1 MAYQDDIGKITER
14 STERMNFRT
23 KPHVKT
29 AIQKAALL
37 AGVDDSAF
45 TMNAA
50 YQAAMAT
57 IAEHERTVLNSVD
70 HAAFFDALDNPPSA
84 TGDLQSAFD
93 RYQSTVASR

>member
-1 MAYQDDIGKITER
+1 MAYQDDISKITER

-37 AGVDDSAF
+37 AGVEDSAF

-70 HAAFFDALDNPPSA
+70 HAAFFDALDNPLSA